1 MRSLSPMF
9 DDAVINCVASDR
21 ASTVQKL
28 FHVAEL
34 IWAEGAADRSAA
46 PSAQISSATWKS
58 FWTVDARSL
67 ATQLITASS
76 NIGLS
81 ERILRSP
88 VRFLG
93 GDRDIGVA
101 TASG

>member
-34 IWAEGAADRSAA
+34 IWAEGAADRSAFRWGT
-46 PSAQISSATWKS
+46 S
-58 FWTVDARSL
+58 R
-67 ATQLITASS
+67 QLTLTS
-76 NIGLS
+76 
-81 ERILRSP
+81 
-88 VRFLG
+88 
-93 GDRDIGVA
+93 
-101 TASG
+101 